1 MPLLPCL
8 MIPAMSTG
16 GARCTVLENSCSS
29 MPGKA
34 FPPPSP
40 NIFWQ
45 VTSRDDQGWDFC
57 ADPTYDKERAA
68 QPNDTAVAL
77 AALPVNV
84 RGGVSLTTQ
93 AGCTCSPL
101 NWTYYPAVIQDGE
114 RHGTPGWFCCML
126 RVAAVCCNLQGM
138 ACCCWHV
145 GHLAAAVLVCTGSHE
160 TCMWRSS

>member
-1 MPLLPCL
+1 
-8 MIPAMSTG
+8 
-16 GARCTVLENSCSS
+16 

-34 FPPPSP
+34 YPPPSP
-40 NIFWQ
+40 NTFWQ

-57 ADPTYDKERAA
+57 ADPTYDAERAA

-101 NWTYYPAVIQDGE
+101 NWTYYPAVIQDGKCQTLLQE
-114 RHGTPGWFCCML
+114 AQISSVF
-126 RVAAVCCNLQGM
+126 AAWL
-138 ACCCWHV
+138 
-145 GHLAAAVLVCTGSHE
+145 LLLLL
-160 TCMWRSS
+160 